1 MSVIKMNV
9 KTERVFQILTN
20 LMSFDD
26 KGLNRSGGE
35 FFLKEIFQVSSQTNK
50 KFGHWLCCFVG
61 RAVASD
67 YRGPRFESSHRP
79 NFIYIEH
86 LFTVNYVLKRQT

>member
-50 KFGHWLCCFVG
+50 
-61 RAVASD
+61 
-67 YRGPRFESSHRP
+67 
-79 NFIYIEH
+79 
-86 LFTVNYVLKRQT
+86 